1 METLQQNTFKQLP
14 APIFTFSSLFSTNTA
29 KVATFNKNAK
39 KKPGS
44 KQQLFEF
51 LSFNKSKMYTFR
63 YNI

>member
-14 APIFTFSSLFSTNTA
+14 APILTFSSFLYEYCKSSNFQQ
-29 KVATFNKNAK
+29 KRKKN
-39 KKPGS
+39 PGS